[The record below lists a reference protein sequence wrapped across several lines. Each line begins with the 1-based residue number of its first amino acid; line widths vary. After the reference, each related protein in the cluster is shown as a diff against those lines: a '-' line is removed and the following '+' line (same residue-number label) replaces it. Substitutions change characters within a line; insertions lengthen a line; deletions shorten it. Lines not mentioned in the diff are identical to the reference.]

1 MQSIVDRNQIESIGV
16 ITFVTAFIAVSR
28 IPVLVDQ
35 HELIVWLTD
44 LAWTVAALAAGLKC
58 FSAAASL
65 AGYQRQVW
73 RLFGMGCF
81 SWFAGM
87 LVWDYKELIAGALTP
102 FPAIS
107 DIGFMA
113 FAPFFMAGF
122 VMLRSHVTGGSFTLI
137 QIAKI
142 GILIC
147 SIIIAHLVV
156 LLEPVRH
163 LSESTL
169 YVFVALAYP
178 VVYMST
184 LVFAIATMW
193 RYFEQGFPPGI
204 LLLVIGFATHAIVDS
219 FYAYELLGRQYEVG
233 HYLDII
239 WLVGFAFIYLGA
251 ARRQSS
257 NREESVDIL
266 GHPVGKFF
274 GADSLL
280 PVITIFF
287 VMLVAFFYQE
297 NLTPETLTAL
307 FPTAFL
313 MVVFIG
319 LNEYASQRMRVEMRE
334 RLVASEAQLVSV
346 LDTVPY
352 GVQEIDI
359 HGYISY
365 SNPAHDKMFGY
376 RRGSLLNRC
385 IFELF
390 ADPKVGEE
398 TLKHIRDLVEEQSEP
413 TSFYARMRKNDGSM
427 ILMQIDWDYK
437 HDPAGNIVGFISVMT
452 DITEKRRLDNQLRQ
466 AAAVFEN
473 TSEAVV
479 ITDINANITA
489 VNKAFCEIMGYTE
502 AEVLGKKPSLWRSE
516 RHDSSFYQQ
525 MWTSVNMLG
534 SWRGEVWDR
543 RKNGEIFP
551 TWQSISAVRNDADEI
566 TNYVSVFTD
575 ISSLKQTQE
584 QLNYLAYHDPLT
596 DMPNR
601 LLFNDRLSHAME
613 RAERSES
620 QIALLFVDL
629 DNFKNVNDS
638 LGHLVGDELLV
649 KAASRLRKLLRK
661 EDTVARLGGDE
672 FIIIMEHVPHIQDT
686 AFLAQNL
693 IEHFHEPFIIHGHEL
708 HVTLS
713 IGISVYPRDGED
725 VQTLVKNADAA
736 LYRAKAEGRND
747 FYYYTEELTS
757 SVFERL
763 QIESALRNAVKN
775 DELVLHYQ
783 PQFSLATGKII
794 GVEALLRWNHPELGL
809 LPPARFIDL
818 AEDTGLIVRMGEWV
832 LSTACREMRSWL
844 SQGYDF
850 GRVAVNVSGLQFQ
863 RGDFQQMV
871 NDVLLNTRLDPERL
885 ELEITENFIMH
896 KTEKAIA
903 ILDNLKSIGIQI
915 AIDDFGTGYSSLS
928 YLKRLPID
936 KLKIDRSF
944 VRDIPHDA
952 NDEAIA
958 CAIIAMGRALEL
970 KVIAEGVEVQE
981 QKDFLLSQGCDEAQG
996 YLYSKPLPANE
1007 LLDFVNTLEKS

>member
-1 MQSIVDRNQIESIGV
+1 MRSIIDRNQIESIGV
-16 ITFVTAFIAVSR
+16 ITFITAFIAVSR
-28 IPVLVDQ
+28 IPVIVDQ
-35 HELIVWLTD
+35 HLLVLWITD
-44 LAWTVAALAAGLKC
+44 LAWSFAALAAGLKC
-58 FSAAASL
+58 FSAAATM

-87 LVWDYKELIAGALTP
+87 LVWDYKELIVGTLTP

-107 DIGFMA
+107 DIGFIA
-113 FAPFFMAGF
+113 FAPLFLAGF
-122 VMLRSHVTGGSFTLI
+122 VMLRSHSPGNSLTLI
-137 QIAKI
+137 QVAKI

-147 SIIIAHLVV
+147 SIIIAHLIV

-163 LSESTL
+163 LNESAL
-169 YVFVALAYP
+169 YVFAALAYP

-184 LVFAIATMW
+184 LVFAIATLW
-193 RYFEQGFPPGI
+193 RYFEKGFPPG
-204 LLLVIGFATHAIVDS
+204 LLLLITGFAIHAIVDS
-219 FYAYELLGRQYEVG
+219 FYAYELLGRHYEVG
-233 HYLDII
+233 HYLDIT

-251 ARRQSS
+251 AARQSS
-257 NREESVDIL
+257 KKDESADVL
-266 GHPVGKFF
+266 SHPVGSFF
-274 GADSLL
+274 GTDSLL
-280 PVITIFF
+280 PMVTIFF
-287 VMLVAFFYQE
+287 VILVAFSYQE
-297 NLTPETLTAL
+297 NLTSETLAAL
-307 FPTAFL
+307 FPPAL
-313 MVVFIG
+313 LLALFIG
-319 LNEYASQRMRVEMRE
+319 VNEYASQRIRIEMRE
-334 RLVASEAQLVSV
+334 HLAASEAQLVSV
-346 LDTVPY
+346 LETVPY

-359 HGYISY
+359 DGYINY
-365 SNPAHDKMFGY
+365 SNPAHDKLLGY
-376 RRGSLLNRC
+376 ERESLFKQPISGLY
-385 IFELF
+385 
-390 ADPKVGEE
+390 ADPEE
-398 TLKHIRDLVEEQSEP
+398 GRATMEYLSYLVEEQPEP
-413 TSFYARMRKNDGSM
+413 TSYFARLRKHDGSVM
-427 ILMQIDWDYK
+427 LIQIDWDYK
-437 HDPAGNIVGFISVMT
+437 RDAGGDIVGFISVMT

-479 ITDINANITA
+479 ITDMNTNITA
-489 VNKAFCEIMGYTE
+489 VNNAFCEIMGYTE
-502 AEVLGKKPSLWRSE
+502 AEVLGRQPSLWRSE
-516 RHDSSFYQQ
+516 RHDSSFYKK
-525 MWTSVNMLG
+525 MWASVNMHG
-534 SWRGEVWDR
+534 NWRGEVWDR
-543 RKNGEIFP
+543 RKDGEIFP
-551 TWQSISAVRNDADEI
+551 TWQSISAVRNDADEV

-601 LLFNDRLSHAME
+601 LLFNDRLLHAME
-613 RAERSES
+613 RAERTES

-638 LGHLVGDELLV
+638 LGHLMGDELLV
-649 KAASRLRKLLRK
+649 KAASRLRGLVRR

-672 FIIIMEHVPHIQDT
+672 FIIIMENVPHIQDT
-686 AFLAQNL
+686 AFLAQKL
-693 IEHFHEPFIIHGHEL
+693 IEHFHEPFIVQGHEL

-713 IGISVYPRDGED
+713 IGISVYPRDGDD

-775 DELVLHYQ
+775 QELVLHYQ
-783 PQFSLATGKII
+783 PQFSLSTGGIV
-794 GVEALLRWNHPELGL
+794 GVEALLRWNHPQLGL

-818 AEDTGLIVRMGEWV
+818 AEDTGLIVTMGEWV

-844 SQGYDF
+844 SRGYDF
-850 GRVAVNVSGLQFQ
+850 GRIAVNVSGLQLQ
-863 RGDFQQMV
+863 RGDFQKMV
-871 NDVLLNTRLDPERL
+871 NDVLINTQLDPERL

-903 ILDNLKSIGIQI
+903 MLDNLKSIGIQI

-958 CAIIAMGRALEL
+958 CAIIAMSRALDL
-970 KVIAEGVEVQE
+970 KVIAEGVEVEE
-981 QKDFLLSQGCDEAQG
+981 QKEFLLSQGCDEAQG
-996 YLYSKPLPANE
+996 YLYSKPLPAAD
-1007 LLDFVNTLEKS
+1007 LLDFASVLKNL